1 MSLLDKFN
9 QDLKTAMKE
18 KQTDKLSALR
28 AIKSELL
35 LEQTSGSGKEI
46 TQEKEIKI
54 VQKLIKQRKDSAEI
68 YQKENRNDLYEKEM
82 SEIKFLE
89 KYLPEQMSEEE
100 LDAIIKNAIEQ
111 TGAASMKDMGKVMGL
126 VNAKVAGRAE
136 GKLIAQKVKAM
147 LG

>member
-1 MSLLDKFN
+1 MNLLDRIN

-18 KQTDKLSALR
+18 KQADKLSALR

-35 LEQTSGSGKEI
+35 LVQTSGEGKNI
-46 TQEKEIKI
+46 SQEKEIKI

-68 YQKENRNDLYEKEM
+68 YQNENRKDLYEKEL

-89 KYLPEQMSEEE
+89 EYLPEQMSEEE
-100 LDAIIKNAIEQ
+100 LDAIIKQVIEQ
-111 TGAASMKDMGKVMGL
+111 TGATSMKDMGKVMGL
-126 VNAKVAGRAE
+126 VNAKVAGKAE
-136 GKLIAQKVKAM
+136 GKIIAQKVKAM

>member
-1 MSLLDKFN
+1 MSLFDKIN
-9 QDLKTAMKE
+9 QDIKTAMKE
-18 KQTDKLSALR
+18 KQADKLSALR

-46 TQEKEIKI
+46 TEEKEIKI

-68 YQKENRNDLYEKEM
+68 YKKEGREDLYEKEM

-89 KYLPEQMSEEE
+89 AYLPEQMSEEE
-100 LDAIIKNAIEQ
+100 LDAIIKEAIEK
-111 TGAASMKDMGKVMGL
+111 TGASSMKDMGKVMGI

-136 GKLIAQKVKAM
+136 GKVIAQKVKAA
-147 LG
+147 LA

>member
-1 MSLLDKFN
+1 MSLLDKIN

-35 LEQTSGSGKEI
+35 LEQTSGSGEKI
-46 TQEKEIKI
+46 TEEKEIKI

-68 YQKENRNDLYEKEM
+68 YQKENRKDLHEKEM

-89 KYLPEQMSEEE
+89 KYLPEQMSKEE

-111 TGAASMKDMGKVMGL
+111 TGAVSMKDMGKVMGL

>member
-1 MSLLDKFN
+1 MSLFDKIN
-9 QDLKTAMKE
+9 QDIKTAMKE
-18 KQTDKLSALR
+18 KQADKLSALR

-46 TQEKEIKI
+46 TEEKEIKI

-68 YQKENRNDLYEKEM
+68 YKKEGREDLYEKEM

-89 KYLPEQMSEEE
+89 AYLPEQMSEEE
-100 LDAIIKNAIEQ
+100 LDAIIKEAIEK
-111 TGAASMKDMGKVMGL
+111 TGASSMKDMGKVMGM

-136 GKLIAQKVKAM
+136 GKVIAQKVKAA
-147 LG
+147 LA

>member
-1 MSLLDKFN
+1 MSLLDKIN

-18 KQTDKLSALR
+18 KQADKLSALR

-35 LEQTSGSGKEI
+35 LEQTSGLGKDI
-46 TQEKEIKI
+46 TEDKEIKI
-54 VQKLIKQRKDSAEI
+54 VQKLIKQRKDSADI
-68 YQKENRNDLYEKEM
+68 YKKENRTDLYEKEM

-89 KYLPEQMSEEE
+89 AYLPEQMSEEE

-111 TGAASMKDMGKVMGL
+111 TGASSMKDMGKVMGI

-136 GKLIAQKVKAM
+136 GKVIAQKVKAM

>member
-1 MSLLDKFN
+1 MSLLDKIN

-18 KQTDKLSALR
+18 KHADKLSALR

-35 LEQTSGSGKEI
+35 LEQTSGSAKDI
-46 TQEKEIKI
+46 TEDKEIKI

-68 YQKENRNDLYEKEM
+68 YKKENRTDLYEKEL

-89 KYLPEQMSEEE
+89 EYLPEQMSEEE

-111 TGAASMKDMGKVMGL
+111 TGASSMKDMGKVMGM

-136 GKLIAQKVKAM
+136 GKIIAQKVKAM

>member
-1 MSLLDKFN
+1 MSLLDKIN

-18 KQTDKLSALR
+18 KQADKLSALR

-35 LEQTSGSGKEI
+35 LEQTSGSGKDI
-46 TQEKEIKI
+46 TEDKEIKI

-68 YQKENRNDLYEKEM
+68 YKKENRTDLLEKEL

-89 KYLPEQMSEEE
+89 AYLPEQMSEEE
-100 LDAIIKNAIEQ
+100 LDTIIKNAIEQ
-111 TGAASMKDMGKVMGL
+111 TGASSMKDMGKVMGM

>member
-1 MSLLDKFN
+1 MSLSDKIN
-9 QDLKTAMKE
+9 QDIKTAMKE
-18 KQTDKLSALR
+18 KQADKLSALR

-35 LEQTSGSGKEI
+35 LEQTSGSGNKI
-46 TQEKEIKI
+46 TEEKEIKI

-68 YQKENRNDLYEKEM
+68 YKKENRNDLYEKEM

-111 TGAASMKDMGKVMGL
+111 TGAASMKDMGKVMGM

>member
-1 MSLLDKFN
+1 MSLLDKIN

-46 TQEKEIKI
+46 TEEKEIKI

-68 YQKENRNDLYEKEM
+68 YQKENRKDLYEKEM

-89 KYLPEQMSEEE
+89 KYLPEQMSEQE